1 MSEYSLRL
9 RRVTAAA
16 SAEPR
21 RRRVAALA
29 PEDRRAALIEAT
41 LPLLREYGSAV
52 TSRQIAE
59 AAGVAEGTIFRVFP
73 DKPSLI
79 IAAAASAFD
88 PAPVVRAIAELQGT
102 LPLQAKLTAAA
113 VILRRRMAEN
123 APLLSLTRS
132 MVASRGAAGEGAL
145 IARTGQSGLVS
156 VTRADAE
163 GEGDAPAEN
172 PFVEIRA
179 GMRRI
184 VEAIA
189 ELITPDEARLRRS
202 PSVTAGLLVTMI
214 MATGRGGWGAEEVVS
229 ADEAVS
235 LLLHGL
241 LEPAGE
247 GPSRATSAA
256 TAPRATDTRYPDPGE
271 AAC

>member
-1 MSEYSLRL
+1 
-9 RRVTAAA
+9 
-16 SAEPR
+16 
-21 RRRVAALA
+21 VAALA
-29 PEDRRAALIEAT
+29 PDDRRAALIEAT

-52 TSRQIAE
+52 STRQIAE

-79 IAAAASAFD
+79 IAAAARAFD
-88 PAPVVRAIAELQGT
+88 PEPVIRAIAELHGP

-113 VILRRRMAEN
+113 IILRRRMAEN

-145 IARTGQSGLVS
+145 IARTNQSGLVS
-156 VTRADAE
+156 VSRAETE
-163 GEGDAPAEN
+163 GEAPAEN

-241 LEPAGE
+241 LVPPGE
-247 GPSRATSAA
+247 QP
-256 TAPRATDTRYPDPGE
+256 PRLDLPTPEQLIDSQTRYPDPGE